1 MQCHQ
6 LHSIVATHCVN
17 MSERLRRNAPLLRA
31 LHRANPTD
39 RKRILHKHCSADFI
53 NCVSEICKN
62 LIKRCVPLSSH
73 QKEQLRRRHKTIHK
87 LTLKKVSK
95 KQKKKII
102 QSGGFL
108 GAILSTIIPVL
119 GSLLGGLVHG

>member
-1 MQCHQ
+1 
-6 LHSIVATHCVN
+6 

-31 LHRANPTD
+31 LHRATPAT
-39 RKRILHKHCSADFI
+39 RKRILHTHCSADFI
-53 NCVSEICKN
+53 NCISECCKN
-62 LIKRCVPLSSH
+62 LIKGNVSLTPA
-73 QKEQLRRRHKTIHK
+73 QKETLRRKHKSIHT
-87 LTLKKVSK
+87 LTLKKVPK

-119 GSLLGGLVHG
+119 GSLLGGLTHG